1 MKTTLNYDFCKIEVY
16 SDYIIATMFEGII
29 LTAEKNDLLLG
40 IATKYFKNSNF
51 GYITNRIHSYSVD
64 PSIYYETSKIENLV
78 AFAVVSS
85 KQINISN
92 TRLEKIFYKNPFRHF
107 IELEDAIS
115 WVKKE
120 VSKK

>member
-1 MKTTLNYDFCKIEVY
+1 MKTILNYDFCKIEVY
-16 SDYIIATMFEGII
+16 SDFIIAVMFEGIT
-29 LTAEKNDLLLG
+29 LTAEKNDILLG

-64 PSIYYETSKIENLV
+64 PSIYFETSKIENLV

-85 KQINISN
+85 KQINVTN
-92 TRLEKIFYKNPFRHF
+92 TQLEKIFYKKPFRHF

-115 WVKKE
+115 WVKEE
-120 VSKK
+120 VSKH